1 LRESEIY
8 FTKRY
13 PGFDLEE
20 EDWPDFRRK
29 LEQVSDL
36 LNRIKARCSVT
47 K

>member
-20 EDWPDFRRK
+20 EDWPDFRRR
-29 LEQVSDL
+29 LDRVSDL
-36 LNRIKARCSVT
+36 LNRVKARCGSA